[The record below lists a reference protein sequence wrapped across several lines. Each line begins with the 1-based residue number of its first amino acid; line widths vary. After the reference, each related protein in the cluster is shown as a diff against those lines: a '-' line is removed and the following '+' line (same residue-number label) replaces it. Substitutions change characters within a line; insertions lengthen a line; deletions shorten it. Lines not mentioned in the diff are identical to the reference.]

1 MDILKK
7 LQAIRKLLGISY
19 KDHVTN
25 DAVRDRIRQAI
36 GPCYDIYNDYITE
49 GRGFKSHLGLGF
61 FFRVLLKLI
70 SCCCCFI
77 FNHGKEMEIE
87 VVQWACIKVSTAC
100 YDNFTRNSARS
111 EKKRSIKEGLG
122 E

>member
-36 GPCYDIYNDYITE
+36 GPCNDILTT
-49 GRGFKSHLGLGF
+49 
-61 FFRVLLKLI
+61 
-70 SCCCCFI
+70 
-77 FNHGKEMEIE
+77 EIE

-122 E
+122 EQHLINDWPGLKLSHALRLSEKKKKDYMEGKGC